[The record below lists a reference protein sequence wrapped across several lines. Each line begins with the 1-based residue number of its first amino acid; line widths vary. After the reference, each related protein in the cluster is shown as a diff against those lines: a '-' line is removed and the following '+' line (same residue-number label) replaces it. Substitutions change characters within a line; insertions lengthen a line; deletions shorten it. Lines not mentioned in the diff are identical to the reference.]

1 VNPRIGT
8 GEEAVDP
15 LHRQGFHSLRAGG
28 LNWESL
34 PLRLFVSGNAKCW
47 NPADIDFGRDAEDW
61 RELTDAERAALAF
74 LAAMFVAG
82 EEVLAGRLGPLIAA
96 MASEDRFGDVM
107 YLSQC
112 CFEESK
118 HTEAFRR
125 WLDAVGLVEDLRRHV
140 LDNPG
145 YRALF
150 CEALPDALRALDDDP
165 TPANQVRAS
174 VTYHH
179 IIEGTLALTGH
190 LAWSR
195 LCRLRGILPGVQE
208 LIRYIGDDQRRHMAW
223 GTFTCRRHVA
233 ADDANWN
240 VVLRRTA
247 ELLPYAL
254 SAIQW
259 VHERFDEVPFEMDVH
274 RLVGYAADR
283 AQRRLGAI
291 EAARGLPVAH
301 IDLDRTPEQL
311 EDRFFAED
319 AATLAATVPR

>member
-1 VNPRIGT
+1 M
-8 GEEAVDP
+8 DP

-28 LNWESL
+28 LNWDSL

-47 NPADIDFGRDAEDW
+47 NPADIDFDRDAEDW
-61 RELTDAERAALAF
+61 RGLAGAERTALAY

-82 EEVLAGRLGPLIAA
+82 EEALAGHARSFIAA
-96 MASEDRFGDVM
+96 MSGEDRFGDVM
-107 YLSQC
+107 YLTQSG
-112 CFEESK
+112 FEEAR
-118 HTEAFRR
+118 HAEAFRR
-125 WLDAVGLVEDLRRHV
+125 WLDAVELAGDLQRHV

-145 YRALF
+145 YRTLF
-150 CEALPDALRALDDDP
+150 CEALPEAMRALDDDP

-195 LCRLRGILPGVQE
+195 LCRLRGILPGIQQLLRHV
-208 LIRYIGDDQRRHMAW
+208 GDDQRRHMAW

-233 ADDANWN
+233 ADDANWH

-259 VHERFDEVPFEMDVH
+259 VHEQFDEVPFELNVH

-291 EAARGLPVAH
+291 EAARGLPVDQ
-301 IDLDRTPEQL
+301 IDVDRAPEQL
-311 EDRFFAED
+311 EERFFAED
-319 AATLAATVPR
+319 AATLAVTVPR

>member
-1 VNPRIGT
+1 VRIGT
-8 GEEAVDP
+8 GEQAVDP

-34 PLRLFVSGNAKCW
+34 PLRLFASGNARCW
-47 NPADIDFGRDAEDW
+47 NPADIDFARDAEDW
-61 RELTDAERAALAF
+61 RGLAEPERAALAY

-82 EEVLAGRLGPLIAA
+82 EEALAVHLRSFAGA
-96 MASEDRFGDVM
+96 MASERRFGDVM
-107 YLSQC
+107 YLTQC
-112 CFEESK
+112 GFEEAK
-118 HTEAFRR
+118 HAEAFRR
-125 WLDAVGLVEDLRRHV
+125 WLDAVGLNGDMQGHV

-150 CEALPDALRALDDDP
+150 CEALPESLNALDGDP
-165 TPANQVRAS
+165 APANQARAS

-179 IIEGTLALTGH
+179 IIEGALALTGH

-195 LCRLRGILPGVQE
+195 LCRLRGILPGMQQLV
-208 LIRYIGDDQRRHMAW
+208 RYIGDDQRRHMAW

-233 ADDANWN
+233 ADDANWD

-259 VHERFDEVPFEMDVH
+259 VHERFDDVPFDLDVH

-291 EAARGLPVAH
+291 EAARGLPVEH
-301 IDLDRTPEQL
+301 IDTDRAAERL
-311 EDRFFAED
+311 EERFFAED
-319 AATLAATVPR
+319 TATLAATVRR